1 MNFNIKPFFK
11 DIFLTFAAEALV
23 LVSFFIAYR
32 LIAGSYGPDGV
43 GEYSLVKRAV
53 GFLQPFLLLGLG
65 VGLPR
70 YIAIAQDEKQKRAY
84 IKAGAVF
91 VAVGV
96 LASLIV
102 INIFKTQFAET
113 FFGAG
118 AYADLIFPFSLFLAG
133 LVLHTLVYSC
143 FRGASRVVL
152 FNSLQII
159 NLALTPVLLFFILRY
174 AGIGRVVGIIGVL
187 TCVISLAFF
196 LFFWKDVLAP
206 VGARRFLD
214 SAKEMLVYSFPRF
227 VSSLIYAGLISLP
240 PILAAHFASVKEAGY
255 LSVSQ
260 SLLAAAGSVIAP
272 LGLVLLPKISNMI
285 SQKREEEIKEN
296 VGYLI
301 GAAVQC
307 SIFIC
312 CQMVIFADVIINYW
326 LGPGFSSA
334 VIVARIV
341 FLSMISSFVCGCI
354 GNVLEA
360 SKVKPIN
367 LFNLLASFFLFLI
380 LSGLMLFVYKIFSPA
395 VSLSIAFSCG
405 MTLLGVLTYAA
416 VRKIYPDDNKKDGGY
431 FISAVAINAV
441 IALAAIFA
449 KPALAASLFFF
460 AGFEIAAGLLY
471 LVTLWAVK
479 IDWIRKVP
487 KNVFNFN

>member
-23 LVSFFIAYR
+23 LASFFVTYR

-43 GEYSLVKRAV
+43 GEYSLVKRVA

-65 VGLPR
+65 IGLPR
-70 YIAIAQDEKQKRAY
+70 YIAIARDETQKRAY

-91 VAVGV
+91 TAVGV
-96 LASLIV
+96 FASFAV
-102 INIFKTQFAET
+102 INIFKTQFAEM

-118 AYADLIFPFSLFLAG
+118 AYADFIFPFSLFLAG
-133 LVLHTLVYSC
+133 LVLHALVYSC
-143 FRGASRVVL
+143 FRGASRVKL

-159 NLALTPVLLFFILRY
+159 NLALVPVLMFFILRY
-174 AGIGRVVGIIGVL
+174 AGIGRVVGLIGAF
-187 TCVISLAFF
+187 TCAISLALF
-196 LFFWKDVLAP
+196 LFFCKEVLVP
-206 VGARRFLD
+206 VGARRFFD

-227 VSSLIYAGLISLP
+227 ISSFVYAGLISLP

-260 SLLAAAGSVIAP
+260 SLLAVAGSAISP
-272 LGLVLLPKISNMI
+272 LGLVLLPKVSNMI

-334 VIVARIV
+334 VIIARIV
-341 FLSMISSFVCGCI
+341 FLSMVSYFVCGCI
-354 GNVLEA
+354 GNILEA

-367 LFNLLASFFLFLI
+367 LFNLLASFFVFSI

-405 MTLLGVLTYAA
+405 MILLGALTYAA

-441 IALAAIFA
+441 IALATIFA
-449 KPALAASLFFF
+449 KPVLAASLFFF
-460 AGFEIAAGLLY
+460 AGFEIVAGLLY
-471 LVTLWAVK
+471 LAALWAVK